1 MIPLT
6 HGDAVAALV
15 GYCVAQLSSVP
26 DTRDGREVMILAHAP
41 RLVDAEEI
49 HAQP

>member
-15 GYCVAQLSSVP
+15 GYCVAQLCSPPSLTLGMGV
-26 DTRDGREVMILAHAP
+26 RS
-41 RLVDAEEI
+41 
-49 HAQP
+49 